1 MSTKDWEKY
10 INENGDFEF
19 PKYLHKTITDLMKT
33 TLDLGTL
40 VCADSAKLRAYKE
53 RVKSAFKDKWV
64 DIATALESFDIIEP
78 CVCKEDEFCT
88 ICGGSRYLL
97 NDALTSDE
105 IRQLSVV
112 FAADNHA
119 DLSKKL
125 EQGLLKALNETQ
137 NHFNRGG
144 GQNG

>member
-40 VCADSAKLRAYKE
+40 VCSDAAKLRAYKE
-53 RVKSAFKDKWV
+53 RVKSAFKDKWI

-78 CVCKEDEFCT
+78 CICRNDEFCSL
-88 ICGGSRYLL
+88 CGGSRYLL
-97 NDALTSDE
+97 NEALTSDE
-105 IRQLSVV
+105 IRQLSIV
-112 FAADNHA
+112 FAAGA
-119 DLSKKL
+119 KAELAKKL
-125 EQGLLKALNETQ
+125 ELGMIKALSEVQ
-137 NHFNRGG
+137 NYNIPGAK
-144 GQNG
+144 